1 MKLFYGTGNSSKLR
15 NMRAMLAGMPI
26 EFVTPAEL
34 GIALPQVDETGN
46 TPLDNA
52 RLKAQAYYRKTGLP
66 SFALDSGLY
75 LEGLP
80 AEKQPGPYVRRVNG
94 RELSDEEFLSYYQT
108 LAHLHGGKV
117 KAQFVNGLCVILDEI
132 HRKETFGPQVSTS
145 WFWIVEKAHPDRL
158 DGFPMDSIAVDPETG
173 LYWIENDR
181 NDEQTA
187 KGSALVTGVR
197 KFFSELLEGNLS
209 SDTKEYSGR

>member
-34 GIALPQVDETGN
+34 GITLPHVDEIGR

-52 RLKAQAYYRKTGLP
+52 KLKAQAYYRETGIP

-80 AEKQPGPYVRRVNG
+80 ADEQPGPYVRRVAG
-94 RELSDEEFLSYYQT
+94 RELSDKEFLSYYQT
-108 LAHLHGGKV
+108 LAHQHGGKIR
-117 KAQFVNGLCVILDEI
+117 AQFVNGLCVVLDEA
-132 HRKETFGPQVSTS
+132 HQKEAFGPQVSTS

-158 DGFPMDSIAVDPETG
+158 DGFPMDSIAVDPATG
-173 LYWIENDR
+173 MYWIESDR
-181 NDEQTA
+181 SDEQNA
-187 KGSALVTGVR
+187 KGSELVAGVR
-197 KFFSELLEGNLS
+197 RFFSELLEGNLS
-209 SDTKEYSGR
+209 SCVKESSGR

>member
-1 MKLFYGTGNSSKLR
+1 MQLFYGTGNASKLR
-15 NMRAMLAGMPI
+15 NMRALLAGMPI

-34 GIALPQVDETGN
+34 GLALPQVAETGA

-52 RLKAQAYYRKTGLP
+52 RLKARAYYRATGLP

-80 AEKQPGPYVRRVNG
+80 AEQQPGPYVRRVNG
-94 RELSDEEFLSYYQT
+94 RELSDEEFRAYYQA
-108 LAHLHGGKV
+108 LAHRHGGKIR
-117 KAQFVNGLCVILDEI
+117 AQFVNGLCAVLDES
-132 HRKETFGPQVSTS
+132 HQKEAFGPQVSTS

-173 LYWIENDR
+173 RYWIENDR
-181 NDEQTA
+181 SDEQSA
-187 KGSALVTGVR
+187 KGSGLAAGIR
-197 KFFSELLEGNLS
+197 NFFAELLAENA
-209 SDTKEYSGR
+209 GR